1 MNTETNINTNVTTAT
16 ADTVVKAKRKYTKRG
31 TTIVARRVTLLNGE
45 PVGRGKPSKE
55 ARGNRTIVWVPVGET
70 YNPAVHG
77 LGVKF
82 NPNLN
87 QFKKTFRR
95 IRKDDL
101 NKIYNLSSTV
111 AEVVA

>member
-1 MNTETNINTNVTTAT
+1 MSSLTTVNTTTETSTT
-16 ADTVVKAKRKYTKRG
+16 VKAKRKYTKRG

-95 IRKDDL
+95 IRKDEL